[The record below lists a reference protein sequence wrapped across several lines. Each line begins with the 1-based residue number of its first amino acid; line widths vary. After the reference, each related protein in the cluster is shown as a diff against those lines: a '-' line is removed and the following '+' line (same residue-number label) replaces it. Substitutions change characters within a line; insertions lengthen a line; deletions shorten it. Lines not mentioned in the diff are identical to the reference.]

1 MISSQ
6 FRAAISIIIH
16 VMNKLTC
23 LQTVYENLFTKDA
36 TFIFDKIEDCQ
47 IWQFFFLKSIK
58 KVEQI
63 ISIVMLKNSLMVNN
77 DWH

>member
-47 IWQFFFLKSIK
+47 I
-58 KVEQI
+58 
-63 ISIVMLKNSLMVNN
+63 
-77 DWH
+77 